1 MNEQAKSKAKGLFE
15 RPGFMIRRLHQIYV
29 SIYLQECEGFGTTP
43 VQSSVLQVLLVRPG
57 ADQVSLA
64 ADIGIDRTTTSNVLS
79 RLEARG
85 LVRREATE
93 KDRRIRRS
101 YLTEAGQTLIIEMQD
116 ALERAHRR
124 LIAPLPEDER
134 RLFITQLHR
143 LVEANNDVGRALL
156 RYL

>member
-15 RPGFMIRRLHQIYV
+15 RPGFLIRRLHQIYV
-29 SIYLQECEGFGTTP
+29 SIYLQECEAYGTTP
-43 VQSSVLQVLLVRPG
+43 VQTSVLQVLLVRPG

-79 RLEARG
+79 RLETRG

-101 YLTEAGQTLIIEMQD
+101 YLTDAGQTLIIDLQD
-116 ALERAHRR
+116 SLERAHRR
-124 LIAPLPEDER
+124 LVEPLPEEER
-134 RLFITQLHR
+134 LTFVRQLHR
-143 LVEANNDVGRALL
+143 LVEANNDIGRAVL
-156 RYL
+156 RNL